1 MVLALVLKVLT
12 ALALMVM
19 ILAQYY
25 LISLM
30 DSEVI
35 YNFEK
40 KHSLTDSL
48 THLVNNI
55 GLRDASASK
64 KAASDS
70 VTRVD
75 RSPGILHCTVQESE
89 IENCCMK
96 SS

>member
-1 MVLALVLKVLT
+1 
-12 ALALMVM
+12 
-19 ILAQYY
+19 
-25 LISLM
+25 M

-64 KAASDS
+64 K
-70 VTRVD
+70 VGNLN
-75 RSPGILHCTVQESE
+75 RSWRD
-89 IENCCMK
+89 
-96 SS
+96 